1 LAETTIRFSTS
12 IEAKRWLEN
21 QTGSVLTPVHAQ
33 AKRLRDEMNLQILAL
48 ADVSNL
54 LQDVSA
60 KEIEKRN
67 MKVYNRAR
75 ALNKLAKLF
84 LDRLKKLTPPE
95 QVSYDS
101 INRYAGEIQKILIV
115 FDIDTK
121 NWFPRIS
128 PFFIMDRRKFLG
140 IYEKTR
146 QTYNALT
153 DFLNKEYIKTKTLE
167 EALQQ
172 LNNLQNI
179 EKQLQTIEEDKNN
192 IKNERV
198 PLEQEIADLE
208 QKVKTLQTQGPI
220 EKLNLV
226 NTEIETLS
234 NEIKYAL
241 RHLQKPFIKMQA
253 MATSGGGGGIRP
265 DELAKINQYL
275 EKPFDA
281 LAQEQTGYPTLR
293 EILEKLE
300 GMLAKDT
307 LKLKP
312 DKARKAEE
320 SIREIL
326 RQNSLDNLQLRCK
339 AMAVNRDQL
348 LASAKLDETLQS
360 IADYQDKLVQLKAR
374 KTSIETHESVKDSAY
389 QETIDKI
396 NNQKRVIEKNIATA
410 LGTKIQIA

>member
-1 LAETTIRFSTS
+1 MAEITIQFSTS
-12 IEAKRWLEN
+12 IEAKRWLES
-21 QTGSVLTPVHAQ
+21 QTGSILAMVHAQ
-33 AKRLRDEMNLQILAL
+33 AKQLRDEMNLQIIAL

-54 LQDVSA
+54 LQETSA

-84 LDRLKKLTPPE
+84 LERLKKLSPPE

-101 INRYAGEIQKILIV
+101 LSRYAGEIQKVLIV
-115 FDIDTK
+115 FDIDIK

-140 IYEKTR
+140 VYEKTR

-153 DFLNKEYIKTKTLE
+153 DFLNKDYIKTKTLE

-172 LNNLQNI
+172 LNDLQNL
-179 EKQLQTIEEDKNN
+179 ETQLQSIEEDKKS

-198 PLEQEIADLE
+198 SLEQEIADLE
-208 QKVKTLQTQGPI
+208 QKVQELQTQGPI
-220 EKLNLV
+220 EKLNLI
-226 NTEIETLS
+226 NSEIETLS
-234 NEIKYAL
+234 NEIRYAL

-265 DELAKINQYL
+265 DELTKVNQYL

-281 LAQEQTGYPTLR
+281 LAEEQTGYPMLR
-293 EILEKLE
+293 EILEKFE

-312 DKARKAEE
+312 DKARKAGE
-320 SIREIL
+320 SIHEIL
-326 RQNSLDNLQLRCK
+326 CQNSLDSLQLKCK
-339 AMAVNRDQL
+339 ATAANRSQL
-348 LASAKLDETLQS
+348 LASAKLDETLRS
-360 IADYQDKLVQLKAR
+360 IAEYQDKLGQLKAR
-374 KTSIETHESVKDSAY
+374 KASIETHESVKGSAY
-389 QETIDKI
+389 QETVEKI
-396 NNQKRVIEKNIATA
+396 NNLKRAVEKNITTA